1 MGSAALTSSTVI
13 VIHEYTHGL
22 SNRLTGGPSTTSC
35 LSTIEAGG
43 MGEGWGD
50 FFGNAIR
57 VKPNDSRETD
67 YILGGWASGRGLR
80 MYSYSTSLTTNPTLY
95 STVGTAGF
103 DVVHAVGSVWAT
115 MLNEVMWNLEEKHG
129 YHYDPMPTFRR
140 GTAIPA
146 HGRQLAMKLVLEAM
160 KLQPCRPTFLT
171 ARDAIVDADKALT
184 GGENECEIWAGF
196 AKRGLGVDAAADDV
210 TGLRVDGFNVPK
222 GCTRFAG
229 DKKKKGVVF
238 RA

>member
-1 MGSAALTSSTVI
+1 MI

-35 LSTIEAGG
+35 LTTLEAGG

-57 VKPNDSRETD
+57 VKPNDTRSTD
-67 YILGGWASGRGLR
+67 YVLAGWTNGKGIRT
-80 MYSYSTSLTTNPTLY
+80 YPYSTSLLTNPTLY
-95 STVGTAGF
+95 STVGTTGF
-103 DVVHAVGSVWAT
+103 TAVHSIGSIWAT
-115 MLNEVMWNLEEKHG
+115 MLNEIMWNLEEKHG
-129 YHYDPMPTFRR
+129 YQRDAMPTFKQ
-140 GTAIPA
+140 GSSIPVG
-146 HGRQLAMKLVLEAM
+146 GRQLAMKLVLEGM
-160 KLQPCRPTFLT
+160 KLQPCRPTFLS

-196 AKRGLGVDAAADDV
+196 AKRGLGINAAAEGV
-210 TGLRVDGFNVPK
+210 TGLRIDDFTVPEQCK
-222 GCTRFAG
+222 SNR
-229 DKKKKGVVF
+229 KRGVLF